1 MTNAEARAYFASLRT
16 QREAIIGE
24 FLAAFPGESPAP
36 RYVLRKGDSAY
47 LASRNVTG
55 DAAWRLTH
63 FREGEPSGHL
73 EFGTLNGDNHL
84 DSLAQEIWLLRQS
97 GYEPE
102 RAR

>member
-1 MTNAEARAYFASLRT
+1 MTAGEARAYFTALHA
-16 QREAIIGE
+16 QRAAIVEE
-24 FLAAFPGESPAP
+24 FLAAFPGEGPTP

-47 LASRNVTG
+47 LASRNLTG

-63 FREGEPSGHL
+63 FLAGEPSGHL
-73 EFGTLNGDNHL
+73 EFGTLNGANHL

-102 RAR
+102 GIR